1 MKGPLIILC
10 LICTVIVSGQ
20 DRYKLWDE
28 GKMPYSR
35 QNSIEEYEKES
46 WGALCV
52 FNVTVPELTVYPAKG
67 KNSGHAVIICPGGGY
82 TVEAIY
88 HEGHDVARALSE
100 KGITAAVLKYRLP
113 LKGASDQ
120 PHLLPIT
127 DLQRALQMMRE
138 MSLTYGVRKDKV
150 GVLGFSAGAHLSAFA
165 CSKETQRPNF
175 ALLIYGCPRLNK
187 INIDWLEKDLY
198 HRKMTQEEF
207 DENNLIERVNQENP
221 PSFLVHSLDDE
232 TCHYKETTL
241 YAEAL
246 REKGVPNEVHLFPTG
261 GHGFGLGRAE
271 DGTDQW
277 ISLAINWIKRL

>member
-1 MKGPLIILC
+1 MKVALITLC
-10 LICTVIVSGQ
+10 LICTVVLSAQ
-20 DRYKLWDE
+20 DHYALWDE

-67 KNSGHAVIICPGGGY
+67 ENSGQSVIICPGGGY
-82 TVEAIY
+82 TAEAIY
-88 HEGHDVARALSE
+88 HEGHDVARALSD

-113 LKGASDQ
+113 LKEASDS

-138 MSLTYGVRKDKV
+138 MSLSYGVQKDKV
-150 GVLGFSAGAHLSAFA
+150 GIMGFSAGAHLSAFA
-165 CSKETQRPNF
+165 CSKEAQRPDF
-175 ALLIYGCPRLNK
+175 ALLIYGCPRLNEE
-187 INIDWLEKDLY
+187 NIDWLEKDLY

-207 DENNLIERVNQENP
+207 DENNLIEQVNQKNP

-261 GHGFGLGRAE
+261 GHGFGLGREE